1 MNVPS
6 LFGFFRIA
14 LVCVSIAATTVPSL
28 AQSTVLSITGVV
40 VDTSSGL
47 PLSNASVTASGPAT
61 ASVTSNRDGRFS
73 FASLAPGIYTLTV
86 RADGYQTALSD
97 SVTVISGLSAT
108 VTLNIQRGSVGGT
121 TLRTIGTTS
130 VKASGSLA
138 KSSVLYQQVS
148 SEAMTE
154 QGLYRLGDALRQL
167 PGIVNSGSDTAAAAD
182 DLSLNFRGIGNLETL
197 TLIDG
202 HPVAY
207 GLPGQYNFDIS
218 PAPLFRDVLAVYG
231 SGADQFYPVNAIGG
245 VFDFQT
251 INPTL
256 KPESSLQQQY
266 GTFDQL
272 STTLTT
278 TGTIDGIGYAFVAGS
293 QGIDGPIKH
302 DHGIYSYGA
311 SQDPGS
317 LDPTIQ
323 QTSFY
328 NVDES
333 TNTRT
338 FMGKITVPIGKKT
351 ELLLSGLT
359 EKFYD
364 NKTGNGDLDFQT
376 RDQALLEAN
385 QNVGTSDAPATYS
398 LYSNNPNFVFGNPAT
413 PQYIP
418 GMGAPVAVAAYTVNC
433 PNGTVALSNSL
444 GTPSGTYNP
453 NVIGGPAAVTDP
465 SGNALGTLAK
475 SACVTPQQY
484 ANVKSG
490 LNGAGS
496 DAYQTYNLQDYHA
509 KLTQKNG
516 NQESY
521 IDGYVDNYRH
531 HYARDFQTPFF
542 DVPGDNPNSN
552 YENIVNSGLTIGSN
566 WTDAYNSTGIGLYY
580 NNSVYSNVAS
590 PGPQAITASVASDFS
605 AFIRESYKFPTL
617 PLTLYANV
625 WNKSAGETNTSFFD
639 PRIAAVVTLKNDVF
653 RLSAGESST
662 QPDLSAINSPF
673 QPGGLAGITGGLS
686 NSQCQAAPTNPIQIG
701 SAGSSTALKPER
713 GIDTEVSYA
722 HRFFRD
728 SQIQATFYNTNVF
741 GYIQNLDAPLG
752 IFGTGGID
760 PGYLS
765 AISNAVKSVCG
776 QNFDTNTGLG
786 VGAYVNIGH
795 VRAQGIEVSGRQ
807 RIIPKVALDY
817 DYGADTVTLVSAPDV
832 FLASNS
838 NYIVGSQFP
847 SVPLHQYN
855 LGLNYE
861 FVRDANFRIGY
872 HHVSDNNTKNL
883 PAYGYADAL
892 ITGKVGPGR
901 LALGINNLF
910 NSQAFYQGFQGDGVP
925 VATNSFAGGTPTTTE
940 RFGLPFRTATFTYT
954 LSTK

>member
-6 LFGFFRIA
+6 WLGLLRA
-14 LVCVSIAATTVPSL
+14 SLVCVLIAAQTTPSF
-28 AQSTVLSITGVV
+28 AQSAVLAITGSV
-40 VDTSSGL
+40 VDSSSGL
-47 PLSNASVTASGPAT
+47 PLSGASVTASGPASAT
-61 ASVTSNRDGRFS
+61 ASSNRNGAFS
-73 FASLAPGIYTLTV
+73 FATLTPGIYTLTV
-86 RADGYQTALSD
+86 RADGYQPALSD
-97 SVTVISGLSAT
+97 PITVVAGLSANVT
-108 VTLNIQRGSVGGT
+108 VNIQRGVVGNDN
-121 TLRTIGTTS
+121 LRTIGTTS

-148 SEAMTE
+148 SEAITE

-218 PAPLFRDVLAVYG
+218 PAPLFRNVLAVYG

-251 INPTL
+251 INPTR

-266 GTFDQL
+266 GTFGQL
-272 STTLTT
+272 ATTLTT
-278 TGTIDGIGYAFVAGS
+278 TGTINGIGYAFVAAA

-311 SQDPGS
+311 SQDPGT
-317 LDPTIQ
+317 LDPTLQ
-323 QTSFY
+323 RTAFY

-338 FMGKITVPIGKKT
+338 FMGKITVPIGSKT
-351 ELLLSGLT
+351 QLLLSGLT

-364 NKTGNGDLDFQT
+364 NKTGNGDLDFQSFG
-376 RDQALLEAN
+376 QALDEAN
-385 QNVGTSDAPATYS
+385 RNVGTDAAPASYS
-398 LYSNNPNFVFGNPAT
+398 LFSNNPNFAFGNPAT

-418 GMGAPVAVAAYTVNC
+418 GMGAPVATSYTATC
-433 PNGTVALSNSL
+433 PTGTVVLSNSL
-444 GTPSGTYNP
+444 GTPSATYNP
-453 NVIGGPAAVTDP
+453 NVIGGPAPITD
-465 SGNALGTLAK
+465 GNGNSIGTLAK

-484 ANVKSG
+484 ATVKSG

-496 DAYQTYNLQDYHA
+496 DAFQTYNLQDYHA
-509 KLTQKNG
+509 KLTQKNE

-521 IDGYVDNYRH
+521 VDAYVDNYRH
-531 HYARDFQTPFF
+531 HYARDFQAPFF
-542 DVPGDNPNSN
+542 DVPGDNANSS
-552 YENIVNSGLTIGSN
+552 YDNIVNSGLTVGSN
-566 WTDAYNSTGIGLYY
+566 WTDANNSIGVGLFY
-580 NNSVYSNVAS
+580 NNSVYSSVRS
-590 PGPQAITASVASDFS
+590 PGPNAIAASVANDFS
-605 AFIRESYKFPTL
+605 AFLRESYKFPTL

-625 WNKSAGETNTSFFD
+625 WDKNAGETNSSFVD

-653 RLSAGESST
+653 RVSAGESST

-673 QPGGLAGITGGLS
+673 QPAGLAGITGGLS
-686 NSQCQAAPTNPIQIG
+686 NQQCQQAPTNPIQIG
-701 SAGSSTALKPER
+701 SAGASTALKPER

-722 HRFFRD
+722 HRFFAD

-741 GYIQNLDAPLG
+741 GYIQNLNAPLG
-752 IFGTGGID
+752 IFGTAGID
-760 PGYLS
+760 SGYLS

-776 QNFDTNTGLG
+776 QDFDTNAGLG
-786 VGAYVNIGH
+786 VGAFVNIGH
-795 VRAQGIEVSGRQ
+795 VRAQGLELSGRQ
-807 RIIPKVALDY
+807 RIIPKIALDY

-832 FLASNS
+832 FLASNA

-861 FVRDANFRIGY
+861 FARNANFRIGY

-892 ITGKVGPGR
+892 VTGKIGPGR
-901 LALGINNLF
+901 LAVAVNNLF
-910 NSQAFYQGFQGDGVP
+910 NSQAFYEGQQGLGVP
-925 VATNSFAGGTPTTTE
+925 KASNSFAGGVPTTTE